1 MRCLN
6 KVMVQIETT
15 GTTKVELKTLTG
27 IRTMITVAM
36 TARMKVPELV
46 SARQAV
52 ALKVTAAWP

>member
-1 MRCLN
+1 M
-6 KVMVQIETT
+6 MVQIETT